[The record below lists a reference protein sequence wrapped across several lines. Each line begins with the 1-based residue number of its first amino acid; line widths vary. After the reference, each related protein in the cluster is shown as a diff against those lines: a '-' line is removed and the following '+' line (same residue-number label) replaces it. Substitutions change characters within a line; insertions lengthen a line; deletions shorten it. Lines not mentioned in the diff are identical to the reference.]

1 MAKSIPKSGPENLSE
16 HLAKASAHSLPVS
29 TKHCIEL
36 CRYLKYRP
44 TLQAKKLLEE
54 VIALR
59 RAVPFQRFNQDMGHK
74 AGMSAG
80 RFPQK
85 AARQLLKLVKSVE
98 ANAQFKGLN
107 TSRLKIIKLL
117 ANQAS
122 IPLTGGRH
130 RTATKRTHLEIEVM
144 ESLEKKATEKKT
156 SEKKIPERKKVQKK
170 VQAKKDSSSPS
181 AASAMEKPRA
191 PPQTPT
197 PAGAG
202 KTGESPK

>member
-1 MAKSIPKSGPENLSE
+1 MAKLIPKSGPENSPE
-16 HLAKASAHSLPVS
+16 HLTKASAHSLPVS
-29 TKHCIEL
+29 TKHCVEL
-36 CRYLKYRP
+36 CRYLKYRS

-59 RAVPFQRFNQDMGHK
+59 RAVPFRRFDQDMGHK

-107 TSRLKIIKLL
+107 TSRLKITKLL
-117 ANQAS
+117 ANKAS

-144 ESLEKKATEKKT
+144 EFLEKKTPEKKT
-156 SEKKIPERKKVQKK
+156 PERKKLP
-170 VQAKKDSSSPS
+170 AKKESFSSPS
-181 AASAMEKPRA
+181 APPSAEKFKTPKTRA
-191 PPQTPT
+191 L
-197 PAGAG
+197 AG
-202 KTGESPK
+202 KVGETSK